1 MKLHNIETRPI
12 ICGNIAKQPAIKKYK
27 HRVVGELEYSDN
39 IMYNGFAIPCH
50 QSLCSSSLEYIN
62 DTLDKFIEKFL

>member
-12 ICGNIAKQPAIKKYK
+12 ICGNIAKQPAIKKYE

-50 QSLCSSSLEYIN
+50 QSLCSSSLEYIS